1 MNDFKYNVTKH
12 VTENGNLILICPD
25 ITIESKVNWC
35 KDSKHLNSSFRNN
48 MAESMNE
55 PHLTIDAYNALYI
68 LHATKTDEGVY
79 SCIVDGKTIQNFSVK
94 VDPKYRF
101 LNQDFIRHSMYLG
114 FVLSLTMT
122 CYCAGICVAWQ
133 RRASFADPLNL
144 MRRKHNYSFEERK
157 RLIKD

>member
-1 MNDFKYNVTKH
+1 
-12 VTENGNLILICPD
+12 
-25 ITIESKVNWC
+25 
-35 KDSKHLNSSFRNN
+35 
-48 MAESMNE
+48 MAQSVNE

-68 LHATKTDEGVY
+68 LHATKTNEGVY

-94 VDPKYRF
+94 VDPKYKF
-101 LNQDFIRHSMYLG
+101 LNQGILFYMYILHTYTIYFSCIFALKFFFTDFIRHSMYLG

-144 MRRKHNYSFEERK
+144 MRRKRNYSLDERK